1 MLSQQQME
9 QVVALSRQWADRS
22 PDRILFERSEL
33 EPELKRQVALQVAL
47 LPKMQRKMPRFAECG
62 GYIPHRVNFEQ
73 SSSEQTARYKQQ
85 LIEPQEHILDM
96 TGGLGIDA
104 LAMASVSELSII
116 YEIDPT
122 MAEALTYNLHK
133 ILQQDHVTV
142 HCGDALAAMERA
154 TLEGITLIYAD
165 PARRDMED
173 PNRRLISMEE
183 YSPSPLQI
191 MSRLQKLDY
200 QGRLLL
206 KLSPMLDIQWI
217 LEQLPQVCAVHIVQ
231 VQDEVKEL
239 LVSVS
244 MQRQET
250 DSEIY
255 LAVVDRLG
263 QVSRWSFPYHSLSSV
278 RTAYATK
285 VEEYIHIPQPLLM
298 KSGAFH
304 LIAEEQSLTLLGPN
318 SHIYTSAKAS
328 PSPLYKSYKLIE
340 EIDYNKSAL
349 RGKELQALRQRYP
362 ALTIMSR
369 HFPLTAQ
376 QLKQTLKSDE
386 SDTYYLL
393 ATTMGERTRKLLIL
407 TSC

>member
-33 EPELKRQVALQVAL
+33 EPEFKRQIALQVAL

-73 SSSEQTARYKQQ
+73 SSSELTARYKQQ

-104 LAMASVSELSII
+104 LAMASVSELSVI

-133 ILQQDHVTV
+133 ILQQDHIMV

-191 MSRLQKLDY
+191 MNRLQELDY

-239 LVSVS
+239 LVAVS

-250 DSEIY
+250 DPEIY

-263 QVSRWSFPYHSLSSV
+263 LVSRWSFPYHSLSSV

-340 EIDYNKSAL
+340 EIDYSKSAL
-349 RGKELQALRQRYP
+349 RGKGLQALRQRYP

-376 QLKQTLKSDE
+376 
-386 SDTYYLL
+386 
-393 ATTMGERTRKLLIL
+393 
-407 TSC
+407 